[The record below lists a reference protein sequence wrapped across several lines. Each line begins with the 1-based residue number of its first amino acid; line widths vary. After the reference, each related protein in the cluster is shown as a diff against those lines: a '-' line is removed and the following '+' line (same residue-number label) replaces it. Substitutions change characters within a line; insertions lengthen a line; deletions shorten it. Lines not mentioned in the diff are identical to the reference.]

1 MAVSAAAQKSAA
13 PSKSAGAKGFDY
25 RARNAA
31 GKVVKGTFELAN
43 EAAVASRLVSMG
55 LSPVSITEKAAGTG
69 LNRDISLG
77 FLTKGI
83 KTNDYAIATRQLAT
97 MTQSGLALLRAVTV
111 VADQTENDKLQE
123 LLQDVARDV
132 ETGNSFSDS
141 LAKHREVPLIMVS
154 MLRAGEA
161 GGFLDVALA
170 AVATTFEKEAKL
182 KATIKSA
189 MTYPA
194 AVLGIAVIAVIAM
207 LIFIVPVFKK
217 MFEGFGKSLPAPT
230 QVLVDISDNMIWMLP
245 TAIVLIVAAVAFW
258 KAKKDDDAVRR
269 IVHPLLLKAPVFG
282 SLIAKVAISRFA
294 RNLAN
299 MTHAGVPLLRAL
311 QIVGQASGNWVIEQT
326 AGRVAESVRLGG
338 SMAEP
343 LSEEKI
349 FPAMVVQMVAVG
361 EESGSVDTMLSKVAD
376 FYDDEIEAT
385 SAALTSLIEPLLICV
400 LGVVVGGMVVAL
412 YMPIFSIASA
422 VH

>member
-1 MAVSAAAQKSAA
+1 MAVTAAVKSG
-13 PSKSAGAKGFDY
+13 SKNFEY
-25 RARNAA
+25 RARNSA
-31 GKVVKGTFELAN
+31 GKVVRGNFEAPN
-43 EAAVASRLVSMG
+43 EAAASTRVLSMG
-55 LSPVSITEKAAGTG
+55 LSPMHIAEKTAGSG
-69 LNRDISLG
+69 LNAEISLG
-77 FLTKGI
+77 FLSKGI
-83 KTNDYAIATRQLAT
+83 KSTDLAVATRQLAT
-97 MTQSGLALLRAVTV
+97 MTNAGLALLRAVTV
-111 VADQTENDKLQE
+111 VGDQTENEKLQA
-123 LLQDVARDV
+123 LLHDVARDI
-132 ETGNSFSDS
+132 ETGSSFSES
-141 LAKHREVPLIMVS
+141 LAKHREIPLIMVS

-161 GGFLDVALA
+161 GGFLDIALA

-194 AVLGIAVIAVIAM
+194 AVLGIAVIAVVAM
-207 LIFIVPVFKK
+207 LLFIVPIFKK
-217 MFEGFGKSLPAPT
+217 MFEGFGKALPLPT
-230 QVLVDISDNMIWMLP
+230 QILVDISDNMIWLLP
-245 TAIVLIVAAVAFW
+245 TLIVLIVGLSALW
-258 KAKKDDDAVRR
+258 RAKKDDDAVRR
-269 IVHPLLLKAPVFG
+269 IVHPLLLKFPVFG
-282 SLIAKVAISRFA
+282 PLMGKIAISRFA
-294 RNLAN
+294 RNMAN
-299 MTHAGVPLLRAL
+299 MTQAGVPLLKAL

-326 AGRVAESVRLGG
+326 ALRVAESVRLGG

-361 EESGSVDTMLSKVAD
+361 EESGSVDTMLGKVAD

>member
-1 MAVSAAAQKSAA
+1 MAAVATAQKSGSRSAA
-13 PSKSAGAKGFDY
+13 REFSY
-25 RARNAA
+25 RARNAE
-31 GKVVKGTFELAN
+31 GKIVKGSFDAPN
-43 EAAVASRLVSMG
+43 EGAAATRIIGMG
-55 LSPVSITEKAAGTG
+55 LSPVSISEAAVGTG
-69 LNRDISLG
+69 LNRDISIG
-77 FLTKGI
+77 FLSKGI
-83 KTNDYAIATRQLAT
+83 KSTDLAVATRQLAT
-97 MTQSGLALLRAVTV
+97 MTNSGLALLRAVTV
-111 VADQTENDKLQE
+111 VADQTENDKLQS
-123 LLQDVARDV
+123 LLHDVARDI

-161 GGFLDVALA
+161 GGFLDIALN

-182 KATIKSA
+182 KSTIKSA
-189 MTYPA
+189 MTYPI
-194 AVLGIAVIAVIAM
+194 AVLGIAVLAVVAM
-207 LIFIVPVFKK
+207 LLFIVPIFKK
-217 MFEGFGKSLPAPT
+217 MFEGLGKGLPAPT
-230 QVLVDISDNMIWMLP
+230 QFLVNISDNMYWLVP
-245 TAIVLIVAAVAFW
+245 TVIVVIVGLTSLW
-258 KAKKDDDAVRR
+258 KAKKDTDGVRR
-269 IVHPLLLKAPVFG
+269 VVHPLLLKVPVFG
-282 SLIAKVAISRFA
+282 PLVGKIAISRFA

-299 MTHAGVPLLRAL
+299 MTQAGVPLLRAL

-349 FPAMVVQMVAVG
+349 FPNMVVQMVAVG
-361 EESGSVDTMLSKVAD
+361 EESGSIDVMLAKVAD

-385 SAALTSLIEPLLICV
+385 SAALTSLIEPILICV

-422 VH
+422 VSGS

>member
-1 MAVSAAAQKSAA
+1 MAAASTAQK
-13 PSKSAGAKGFDY
+13 AGTNHRATEFAY
-25 RARNAA
+25 RARNAQ
-31 GKVVKGTFELAN
+31 GKVVTGSFDLPN
-43 EAAVASRLVSMG
+43 ETAVSTRLISMG
-55 LSPVSITEKAAGTG
+55 LSPISISEKAAGTG

-77 FLTKGI
+77 FLARGI
-83 KTNDYAIATRQLAT
+83 KTADFAIASRQLAT
-97 MTQSGLALLRAVTV
+97 MTNSGLALLRAITV

-123 LLQDVARDV
+123 ILHEVARDI

-207 LIFIVPVFKK
+207 LLFIVPVFKK
-217 MFEGFGKSLPAPT
+217 MFEGFGRALPAPT
-230 QVLVDISDNMIWMLP
+230 QVLVDISDNMVWMLP
-245 TAIVLIVAAVAFW
+245 TLIVVIVGGSALW
-258 KAKKDDDAVRR
+258 RAKKDDDAVRK
-269 IVHPLLLKAPVFG
+269 IVHPLILKFPIFG
-282 SLIAKVAISRFA
+282 PLMGKVAISRFA
-294 RNLAN
+294 RNLSN
-299 MTHAGVPLLRAL
+299 MTQAGVPLLRAL

-338 SMAEP
+338 TMAEP

-361 EESGSVDTMLSKVAD
+361 EESGSVDIMLGKVAD